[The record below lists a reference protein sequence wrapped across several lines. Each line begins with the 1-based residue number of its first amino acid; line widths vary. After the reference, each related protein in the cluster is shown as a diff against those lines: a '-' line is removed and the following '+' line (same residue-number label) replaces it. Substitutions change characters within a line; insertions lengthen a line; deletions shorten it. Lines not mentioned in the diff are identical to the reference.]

1 MKNVFPNTGGPNLTE
16 RTNEHNANGIESD
29 GFIHDAGYADSFSVG
44 CVIPLDRLRFPFNDM
59 EISMIDICI
68 LDILIISIL
77 ELFHAFFH
85 AYKRG
90 KAYLSVLIS
99 MEKLHAYHLGL

>member
-44 CVIPLDRLRFPFNDM
+44 CVIPLDRLRFPFNNI
-59 EISMIDICI
+59 EISMVDICI
-68 LDILIISIL
+68 LDVLIISIL

-90 KAYLSVLIS
+90 KSRFSEHIS
-99 MEKLHAYHLGL
+99 ISKLRQK

>member
-1 MKNVFPNTGGPNLTE
+1 MSSSVFTCWGGTAFSN
-16 RTNEHNANGIESD
+16 
-29 GFIHDAGYADSFSVG
+29 DSGAVVVELMVGTQNRDFYSIFSVG
-44 CVIPLDRLRFPFNDM
+44 CVIPHDRPRFPFNDM

-85 AYKRG
+85 AHKRG
-90 KAYLSVLIS
+90 KAHFSALMS